1 MSLAGWNEVV
11 NRKAE
16 KNLPLEDFGF
26 DEQQLAREMR
36 WLCAHAARR
45 YPERLERRYGFPVP
59 EAWLE
64 AERLPEEVE
73 ARLEKVLDEWEERT
87 RRQEKDEQ
95 FFNTVADDLKRHY
108 PDHWVAIYQR
118 QVIAAAPSLDR
129 LDKVLDEKAIP
140 RKKVLFH
147 CLPPAYS
154 VTLIPSVFETNGN

>member
-1 MSLAGWNEVV
+1 MSLAGWSEVV

-16 KNLPLEDFGF
+16 KNLQLEDFGF

-45 YPERLERRYGFPVP
+45 YPERLERWAGRPAA
-59 EAWLE
+59 EIRLE

-95 FFNTVADDLKRHY
+95 FFNTVADDLQRHY
-108 PDHWVAIYQR
+108 PGHCVAIYQCR
-118 QVIAAAPSLDR
+118 VIAASPSLNR
-129 LDKVLDEKAIP
+129 LDQALEERGIPYKKAFFRYLPTDDEAI
-140 RKKVLFH
+140 
-147 CLPPAYS
+147 
-154 VTLIPSVFETNGN
+154 LIPSVFHINDD